1 MTEKGESRSQPGQ
14 PELTDLNGNQA
25 QNGLRL
31 NQLEGK
37 SFGKPE
43 EEGGQDEKKIL
54 TLVLANCLILALAG
68 GLTGMTVGLKG
79 GFNLAQL
86 QGQSGHA

>member
-1 MTEKGESRSQPGQ
+1 MMTEKGESRSQPGQ

-37 SFGKPE
+37 SFRE
-43 EEGGQDEKKIL
+43 
-54 TLVLANCLILALAG
+54 T
-68 GLTGMTVGLKG
+68 
-79 GFNLAQL
+79 
-86 QGQSGHA
+86 